1 MKKAIFL
8 CVGLFLLSTF
18 EASAI
23 KIKIRGS
30 GGVQSDGKNHKVCP
44 DKSENVCATI
54 EVNWSDIKDIVK
66 GGSTTLNNVDITIS
80 GEAPQIF
87 ENVSC
92 YLNDIL
98 EVNTGREE
106 IIVTAHE
113 VTIKQ

>member
-23 KIKIRGS
+23 KIKIKGS

-44 DKSENVCATI
+44 DESENVCATI
-54 EVNWSDIKDIVK
+54 EVNWSDIKDLVT
-66 GGSTTLNNVDITIS
+66 GGSTTLNNVDVTIS
-80 GEAPQIF
+80 GKEPQIF

-92 YLNDIL
+92 NLNDIHNVNRGSE
-98 EVNTGREE
+98 EV
-106 IIVTAHE
+106 IVTAKE
-113 VTIKQ
+113 VTIKR